1 MTRLNGRPLGFT
13 GHLAMNES
21 GTGNRC
27 FDKVYIQAAG
37 PSHEGRLSDQP
48 VMAGEAW
55 SDDDDDNVCYLV
67 NSLLDL
73 EGLRARNMEGAEIQ
87 SLL

>member
-1 MTRLNGRPLGFT
+1 
-13 GHLAMNES
+13 
-21 GTGNRC
+21 
-27 FDKVYIQAAG
+27 
-37 PSHEGRLSDQP
+37 
-48 VMAGEAW
+48 MAGEAW